1 MAVEAKL
8 YSMSISH
15 PSRAAGLMLLKKGI
29 KPQIVNVPPGSQQV
43 LMRMH
48 GFRHGTVPGLKL
60 DGRRIQ
66 GSLEISRALDE
77 FQPEPPLFPA
87 EPERRAAVEDAERWG
102 NDVYQPVPR
111 RIFRWAVSS
120 DRGLRR
126 SVSEA
131 AGMPAPAVASQLF
144 WPVAQVYVRFEGGG
158 EQAARAD
165 VAALPDHLD
174 HIDGLIANGTLNGE
188 DLNAADFQI
197 GTTTRVLFNFPQL
210 RPLLEGRPAA
220 EHATRVIADYGV
232 ELPVR
237 FPEEWVPAAAAAA

>member
-1 MAVEAKL
+1 MEAKL

-15 PSRAAGLMLLKKGI
+15 PSRAAGLMLREKGI
-29 KPQIVNVPPGSQQV
+29 EAQIVDIPPGSQQ
-43 LMRMH
+43 LMMRIH

-66 GSLEISRALDE
+66 GSVEISRALDE
-77 FQPEPPLFPA
+77 LRPEPPLFPA
-87 EPERRAAVEDAERWG
+87 DPQRRAAVEEAERWG

-120 DRGLRR
+120 DRALRQ
-126 SVSEA
+126 SISEA
-131 AGMPAPAVASQLF
+131 TCVPAPAVASQLF

-165 VAALPDHLD
+165 VAALPGHLG

-188 DLNAADFQI
+188 QLNAADFQI

-210 RPLLEGRPAA
+210 RPLLEGRPAS
-220 EHATRVIADYGV
+220 EHAMRVIADYGT
-232 ELPVR
+232 ELPVH
-237 FPEEWVPAAAAAA
+237 FPAEWVPAATPA

>member
-1 MAVEAKL
+1 MEAKL

-15 PSRAAGLMLLKKGI
+15 PSRAAGLMLREKGI
-29 KPQIVNVPPGSQQV
+29 EAQIVDIPAGSQQ
-43 LMRMH
+43 LMMRIH

-66 GSLEISRALDE
+66 GSVEISRALDE
-77 FQPEPPLFPA
+77 LRPEPPLFPA
-87 EPERRAAVEDAERWG
+87 DPQRRAAVEEAERWG

-120 DRGLRR
+120 DRALRQ
-126 SVSEA
+126 SISEA
-131 AGMPAPAVASQLF
+131 TGVPAPAVASQLF

-158 EQAARAD
+158 EEAARAD
-165 VAALPDHLD
+165 VAALPGHLD
-174 HIDGLIANGTLNGE
+174 QIDELIAAGTLNGE
-188 DLNAADFQI
+188 QLNAADFQI

-220 EHATRVIADYGV
+220 DHATRVISGYGV

-237 FPEEWVPAAAAAA
+237 LPPEWIPAPSPTG